1 VQTFVPELTFAQ
13 IARRLDSRRLGRQ
26 RVEVLQILNGIV
38 MNRQHGWKGHPVTK
52 MWMKNP
58 AGLAA
63 YGVAICD
70 EWIRRGYQDAFRD
83 RGIRE
88 KIVRVMSPDQSDLP
102 VWWGRDDIV
111 LSHRSNLIR
120 KFPEHYRPFW
130 EGVPDDLPYVWAEV

>member
-1 VQTFVPELTFAQ
+1 MQTFVPELTFAE
-13 IARRLDSRRLGRQ
+13 IGRRLDYRRLGKQ
-26 RVEVLQILNGIV
+26 RPEVLQILNAIV
-38 MNRQHGWKGHPVTK
+38 MNRQHGWRHHPATK

-70 EWIRRGYQDAFRD
+70 EWIRRGYRD
-83 RGIRE
+83 TCRE
-88 KIVRVMSPDQSDLP
+88 KIMRVMSPDPLDLP

-111 LSHRSNLIR
+111 RSHRSNLIR

-130 EGVPDDLPYVWAEV
+130 ADVPDDLPYVWAEV